1 MSDTSPPAE
10 RAEGGAYARAGV
22 DIDANTRAK
31 ERIRALAA
39 GTQRPEVLAGVG
51 PFSGLFRF
59 PGGGAWQD
67 PVLVSS
73 TDSVGTKVRLAALLG
88 RFDTVGVDLVNHC
101 VNDILTCGAEPLFFL
116 DYLAF
121 AELAD
126 DDKVALVRGVA
137 SACRA
142 AGCALIGG
150 ETAQL
155 PDVYRPGDFD
165 LAGFIIGA
173 VERGA
178 IIDGS
183 RIAAGDVLL
192 ALPSSGL
199 HTNGYALARRVLG
212 VGLPDSDPEEQRRRL
227 YSSPPAL
234 GVTLGEVLLAPH
246 RAYWPLLRPALPLL
260 HGIAHITGGGL
271 LDNVPRVLPEGLAAR
286 FDLGAW
292 KTPPIFRL
300 IGEAGAVEEQEMYRV
315 FNMGLGMVLAVAPAD
330 VEALRAQVREA
341 MVVGEV
347 VPRDGG
353 PPVILA

>member
-1 MSDTSPPAE
+1 MSDTSPPAG
-10 RAEGGAYARAGV
+10 RAEGGAYTRAGV

-31 ERIRALAA
+31 ERIRALAR
-39 GTQRPEVLAGVG
+39 GTHRPEVLAGVG

-59 PGGGAWQD
+59 PGEGAWHD

-73 TDSVGTKVRLAALLG
+73 TDSVGTKVKLASLLG
-88 RFDTVGVDLVNHC
+88 RFDSVGVDLVNHC

-121 AELAD
+121 ADLAD

-155 PDVYRPGDFD
+155 PDVYSGGDFD

-173 VERGA
+173 VERDA
-178 IIDGS
+178 VIDGS
-183 RIAAGDVLL
+183 RVTAGDALL
-192 ALPSSGL
+192 GLPSSGL
-199 HTNGYALARRVLG
+199 HTNGYALARRALG
-212 VGLPDSDPEEQRRRL
+212 VGLPDGDPEEQRRRL
-227 YSSPPAL
+227 YASPPAL
-234 GVTLGEVLLAPH
+234 GVTLGEALLAPH
-246 RAYWPLLRPALPLL
+246 RAYWPLLRPVLPLL
-260 HGIAHITGGGL
+260 RGIAHITGGGL
-271 LDNVPRVLPEGLAAR
+271 LENVPRVLPEGLAAR
-286 FDLGAW
+286 FDRAAW

-300 IGEAGAVEEQEMYRV
+300 IQQAGAVDEQEMYRV
-315 FNMGLGMVLAVAPAD
+315 FNMGLGMVLAVARAD
-330 VEALRAQVREA
+330 IEAVRAEVREA

-347 VPRDGG
+347 IPQEGG